1 MQALFRRQ
9 NRAGLLVLL
18 LFVAVVAFVLYWRT
32 AVEDTPGDYHVK
44 TGNYRLQD
52 GQYDR
57 AIAEFDLAL
66 EANPGHPLAYL
77 GIALALMHQNRH
89 EASLE
94 AFGHALAL
102 DDSLAVAYADRGIL
116 HDRMGQHDLA
126 LRDYRRALAPRSQ
139 AGRRPRL
146 AVALPAQHPRT
157 PPPIADRAA
166 YLEAELRK
174 PPEDRPPAPAGDR
187 RAAAHAP
194 VLIRGVPVLEK
205 APWRA
210 MLHAPWL
217 R

>member
-1 MQALFRRQ
+1 MQALTRRE

-18 LFVAVVAFVLYWRT
+18 LFAAVVAFVLHWRT

-66 EANPGHPLAYL
+66 EANPDHPLAYL

-102 DDSLAVAYADRGIL
+102 DESLAVAYADRGIL
-116 HDRMGQHDLA
+116 HDRMGRHDLA
-126 LRDYRRALAPRSQ
+126 LQDYRRALALDPKLADGPGWLWRFL
-139 AGRRPRL
+139 RNIPERP
-146 AVALPAQHPRT
+146 PT
-157 PPPIADRAA
+157 IADRAA

-174 PPEDRPPAPAGDR
+174 PPEERLLRRPEIDAQQRMHPY
-187 RAAAHAP
+187 
-194 VLIRGVPVLEK
+194 
-205 APWRA
+205 
-210 MLHAPWL
+210 
-217 R
+217 

>member
-1 MQALFRRQ
+1 MQALFRSE
-9 NRAGLLVLL
+9 NRAGLFVLL
-18 LFVAVVAFVLYWRT
+18 LFAAVVAFVLHWRT

-126 LRDYRRALAPRSQ
+126 LRDYRRALALDPKLADGPGWLWRFL
-139 AGRRPRL
+139 RNIPERP
-146 AVALPAQHPRT
+146 PT
-157 PPPIADRAA
+157 IADRAA

-174 PPEDRPPAPAGDR
+174 PPEARLLRRPEIDAQQRMHPY
-187 RAAAHAP
+187 
-194 VLIRGVPVLEK
+194 
-205 APWRA
+205 
-210 MLHAPWL
+210 
-217 R
+217 

>member
-1 MQALFRRQ
+1 MQALTRRE

-18 LFVAVVAFVLYWRT
+18 LFAAVVAFVLHWRT

-126 LRDYRRALAPRSQ
+126 LRDYRRALALDPKLADGPGWLWRFL
-139 AGRRPRL
+139 RNIPERP
-146 AVALPAQHPRT
+146 PT
-157 PPPIADRAA
+157 IADRAA

-174 PPEDRPPAPAGDR
+174 PPEARLLRRPEIDAQQRMHPY
-187 RAAAHAP
+187 
-194 VLIRGVPVLEK
+194 
-205 APWRA
+205 
-210 MLHAPWL
+210 
-217 R
+217 

>member
-1 MQALFRRQ
+1 MQALFRSE
-9 NRAGLLVLL
+9 NRAGLFVLL
-18 LFVAVVAFVLYWRT
+18 LFAAVVAFVLYWRT

-66 EANPGHPLAYL
+66 EVNADHPLAYL

-116 HDRMGQHDLA
+116 HDRMGRHDLA
-126 LRDYRRALAPRSQ
+126 LQDYRRALALDPKLADGPGWLWRFL
-139 AGRRPRL
+139 RNIPERP
-146 AVALPAQHPRT
+146 PT
-157 PPPIADRAA
+157 IADRAA

-174 PPEDRPPAPAGDR
+174 PPEDRLLR
-187 RAAAHAP
+187 RPEIDAQQRMHP
-194 VLIRGVPVLEK
+194 Y
-205 APWRA
+205 
-210 MLHAPWL
+210 
-217 R
+217 

>member
-1 MQALFRRQ
+1 MQALFRSE
-9 NRAGLLVLL
+9 NRAGLFVLL
-18 LFVAVVAFVLYWRT
+18 LFAAVVAFVLYWRT

-126 LRDYRRALAPRSQ
+126 LRDYRRALALDPKLADGPGWLWRFL
-139 AGRRPRL
+139 RNIPERP
-146 AVALPAQHPRT
+146 PT
-157 PPPIADRAA
+157 IADRAA

-174 PPEDRPPAPAGDR
+174 PPEARLLRRPEIDAQQRMHPY
-187 RAAAHAP
+187 
-194 VLIRGVPVLEK
+194 
-205 APWRA
+205 
-210 MLHAPWL
+210 
-217 R
+217 

>member
-1 MQALFRRQ
+1 MQALFRSE
-9 NRAGLLVLL
+9 NRAGLFVLL
-18 LFVAVVAFVLYWRT
+18 LFAAVVAFVLYWRT

-77 GIALALMHQNRH
+77 GIALALMHQQRY
-89 EASLE
+89 EASLD

-126 LRDYRRALAPRSQ
+126 LRDYRRALALDPKLADGPGWLWRFL
-139 AGRRPRL
+139 RNIPERP
-146 AVALPAQHPRT
+146 PT
-157 PPPIADRAA
+157 IADRAA

-174 PPEDRPPAPAGDR
+174 PPEDRLLR
-187 RAAAHAP
+187 RPEIDAQQRMHP
-194 VLIRGVPVLEK
+194 Y
-205 APWRA
+205 
-210 MLHAPWL
+210 
-217 R
+217 

>member
-9 NRAGLLVLL
+9 NRAGLLALL
-18 LFVAVVAFVLYWRT
+18 LFAAVVAFVLYWRT

-126 LRDYRRALAPRSQ
+126 LRDYRRALALDPKLADGPGWLWRFL
-139 AGRRPRL
+139 RNIPERP
-146 AVALPAQHPRT
+146 PT
-157 PPPIADRAA
+157 IADRAA

-174 PPEDRPPAPAGDR
+174 PPEERLLRRPEIDAQQRMHPY
-187 RAAAHAP
+187 
-194 VLIRGVPVLEK
+194 
-205 APWRA
+205 
-210 MLHAPWL
+210 
-217 R
+217 

>member
-1 MQALFRRQ
+1 MQALFRRE

-32 AVEDTPGDYHVK
+32 AVEDTPGAYHVK

-94 AFGHALAL
+94 AFDHALAL

-116 HDRMGQHDLA
+116 HDRMGRHDLA
-126 LRDYRRALAPRSQ
+126 LQDYRRALALDPKLADGPGWLWRFL
-139 AGRRPRL
+139 RNIPERP
-146 AVALPAQHPRT
+146 PT
-157 PPPIADRAA
+157 IADRAA

-174 PPEDRPPAPAGDR
+174 PPEERLLRRPEIDAQQRMYPY
-187 RAAAHAP
+187 
-194 VLIRGVPVLEK
+194 
-205 APWRA
+205 
-210 MLHAPWL
+210 
-217 R
+217 